1 MRVDTNPGREDIS
14 YFQHRGISPET
25 YRGYEIPA
33 YIRPHIP
40 SDKSSRIL
48 DIGCG
53 LGQFLKA
60 VGSIGYR
67 NAEGIDI
74 SREAVDSCLRRGL
87 NVSRIE
93 TLERYCEEY
102 SGPRFDLIL
111 MSHVLEHIRKDR
123 IIPTLW
129 LIREK
134 ILVPGGGF
142 LVMVPNA
149 QSNTG
154 CYWAYEDFTHETL
167 FTAGSLYFVL
177 MSAGFREVRIL
188 DPDGLEDSKPLVRLG
203 KRILLSIYR
212 MRLTFW
218 NLVTNSSFHRE
229 SPQIF
234 TFELKALAR

>member
-1 MRVDTNPGREDIS
+1 MKETDEGWSD
-14 YFQHRGISPET
+14 YFR
-25 YRGYEIPA
+25 YRNIATCKYADYRLPVAIRKALPA
-33 YIRPHIP
+33 EPN
-40 SDKSSRIL
+40 SRIL

-53 LGQFLKA
+53 LGQFLHA
-60 VGSIGYR
+60 LGSIGYR
-67 NAEGIDI
+67 ETEGIDI
-74 SREAVDSCLRRGL
+74 SPEAVENCLRRGL

-93 TLERYCEEY
+93 NLERYCEEY

-123 IIPTLW
+123 IIPTLR
-129 LIREK
+129 LIRDR
-134 ILVPGGGF
+134 LLATGGGL

-154 CYWAYEDFTHETL
+154 CYWAYEDFTHGTL

-177 MSAGFREVRIL
+177 MSAGFGEVRFL
-188 DPDGLEDSKPLVRLG
+188 DPDGVEDSKPLVRLG
-203 KRILLSIYR
+203 KRILLPIYR

-218 NLVTNSSFHRE
+218 NLVTSSSFHRE

-234 TFELKALAR
+234 TYELKALAR

>member
-1 MRVDTNPGREDIS
+1 MYLRKVL
-14 YFQHRGISPET
+14 
-25 YRGYEIPA
+25 PA
-33 YIRPHIP
+33 EP
-40 SDKSSRIL
+40 DARIL

-53 LGQFLKA
+53 LGQFLREL
-60 VGSIGYR
+60 GSIGYR
-67 NAEGIDI
+67 NAEGVDI
-74 SREAVDSCLRRGL
+74 SPEAVESCLQREL
-87 NVSRIE
+87 NVSRIDD
-93 TLERYCEEY
+93 LERYCEEY
-102 SGPRFDLIL
+102 SGSRFDFIL
-111 MSHVLEHIRKDR
+111 TSHVLEHIRKDR
-123 IIPTLW
+123 IIPTLRV
-129 LIREK
+129 IRGK
-134 ILVPGGGF
+134 LLAPGGAM
-142 LVMVPNA
+142 LVTVPNA

-177 MSAGFREVRIL
+177 RSAGFGEVRIL
-188 DPDGLEDSKPLVRLG
+188 DPDGLEDSKPLVQLG